1 VDVCLHHV
9 SQRMKNHP
17 VAINRSRIQE
27 TFRDYVDVKVAFSLF
42 RACMTFM

>member
-17 VAINRSRIQE
+17 VTINRPRIQE
-27 TFRDYVDVKVAFSLF
+27 AFRDYVDVKVAFSVF